1 MDNRNIGSSDSAVT
15 EQATEE
21 INPAKKTPLQIRQ
34 ATLDQAKEYTSKDR
48 NSAYGEPEDNF
59 RNIATLWD
67 AYLFAKYPG
76 SKRFLFAPEDVA
88 IMNILLKVARLS
100 TNPTHKD
107 SWIDTAGY
115 AACGAGI
122 ALKGLD

>member
-1 MDNRNIGSSDSAVT
+1 M
-15 EQATEE
+15 
-21 INPAKKTPLQIRQ
+21 TPREIRQ
-34 ATLDQAKEYTSKDR
+34 ATLDQAKEYVSKDR

-59 RNIATLWD
+59 TNIANYWTNHTI
-67 AYLFAKYPG
+67 ARGTPFYFTA
-76 SKRFLFAPEDVA
+76 EDVA
-88 IMNILLKVARLS
+88 VMCILLKVARLS

-122 ALKGLD
+122 ALKDKEWVS